1 MRGKL
6 GIWSALAAGIFAALL
21 AATPAALRVAH
32 LHWPAWPLALVG
44 AILTWLAGITRP
56 VTNALT
62 QIWAE
67 RARRGLDQQDRAREL
82 ERAVGGR
89 DRGLPT
95 AGEIV
100 GRALLGIHPS
110 IPLPSDADSS
120 LAPDLPLYVPRD
132 VDADLHA
139 WVTAHMASGGFL
151 LLVGPAA
158 SGKSR
163 CAYELVHHMLS
174 DWPIFMPS
182 TAGQVT
188 DYFGTD
194 PALGRLVVWLN
205 ETQKFLGSGGLTTET
220 VRRIL
225 ALPWPVI
232 IMGTI
237 WPQSYDT
244 LASASGTGLGHATQ
258 DAREILTM
266 LAQRKDMLPSFSAA
280 ELDRAGSL
288 AARDP
293 RIAEALAESASH
305 NLAETLAAAP
315 DLISRWLNAADP
327 YGAAVITAAVI
338 ARRCGHP
345 EPLPAAILQPLAEG
359 VLTRAQR
366 GRATAHWF
374 TDALTWARSPV
385 RGDAAPLTPQA
396 ATPGIVDGD
405 QVSDV
410 LVQHSIRDRTTP
422 GHKITEYTWQL
433 LIEHATPRACRSI
446 ADAAYQQR
454 HIHQSAITEQATR
467 KAASAGN
474 TDAMSNLGVLLREQ
488 GHTDEAEYWYRQAAS
503 AGNTDAMS
511 NLGVLLR
518 GQGQAD
524 EAEYWYRGAASAGN
538 TYAMS
543 NLGALLEEQ
552 GQADEAEYWYRG
564 AASGGNTYAMSNLGA
579 LLEEQGQADEAEYWY
594 RGAASG
600 GSTNAMSNLG
610 ALLRKQ
616 GRSAESEYWYRTAAD
631 AGSTDAMFHLGA
643 LLRRQGRSAESEQWY
658 RKAADAGDTGAT
670 FYLGAMLLRQGK
682 SAQAEQWYR
691 KAADAG
697 KTGAILKLEALME
710 GQGKIIEA
718 ASTAAWSGDGHSKTA
733 EAEQWY
739 RKRVDIQDD

>member
-1 MRGKL
+1 
-6 GIWSALAAGIFAALL
+6 
-21 AATPAALRVAH
+21 V
-32 LHWPAWPLALVG
+32 
-44 AILTWLAGITRP
+44 
-56 VTNALT
+56 ALT
-62 QIWAE
+62 SRIVLASWSGRSADVIE
-67 RARRGLDQQDRAREL
+67 GFRQQ
-82 ERAVGGR
+82 
-89 DRGLPT
+89 
-95 AGEIV
+95 EIV
-100 GRALLGIHPS
+100 DRALLGIHPS

-132 VDADLHA
+132 VDADLYA

-194 PALGRLVVWLN
+194 PALDRLVVWLN
-205 ETQKFLGSGGLTTET
+205 ETQKFLGSGGLTIET

-232 IMGTI
+232 IIGTI

-244 LASASGTGLGHATQ
+244 LASASDTTPGHATQ

-266 LAQRKDMLPSFSAA
+266 LAQRKDLLPGFSAA
-280 ELDRAGSL
+280 ELDRADSL

-345 EPLPAAILQPLAEG
+345 EPLPATILQPLAEG

-374 TDALTWARSPV
+374 ANALSWARSPV

-396 ATPGIVDGD
+396 ATPGVVDGD

-410 LVQHSIRDRTTP
+410 LVQHSTRDRTTP
-422 GHKITEYTWQL
+422 GHNITEYTWLL
-433 LIEHATPRACRSI
+433 LIERATPRACRSI

-467 KAASAGN
+467 KAATAGN
-474 TDAMSNLGVLLREQ
+474 TNAMSNLGALLGGEGQ
-488 GHTDEAEYWYRQAAS
+488 TDEAEHWYRQ
-503 AGNTDAMS
+503 
-511 NLGVLLR
+511 
-518 GQGQAD
+518 
-524 EAEYWYRGAASAGN
+524 AASAGN

-543 NLGALLEEQ
+543 NLGALLRGQ
-552 GQADEAEYWYRG
+552 GK
-564 AASGGNTYAMSNLGA
+564 T
-579 LLEEQGQADEAEYWY
+579 
-594 RGAASG
+594 
-600 GSTNAMSNLG
+600 
-610 ALLRKQ
+610 
-616 GRSAESEYWYRTAAD
+616 
-631 AGSTDAMFHLGA
+631 
-643 LLRRQGRSAESEQWY
+643 AESEQWY

-670 FYLGAMLLRQGK
+670 LYLGAMLLGQGK

-691 KAADAG
+691 KAAHAGDTEAMLKLGALLERQGRMAEAEQWYRKAAYAG
-697 KTGAILKLEALME
+697 KTGAMLKLEALMKD
-710 GQGKIIEA
+710 QGKIAEA
-718 ASTAAWSGDGHSKTA
+718 AQFNRNAANIMQTPAMSGLEDGHRKTA

-739 RKRVDIQDD
+739 RKPVDIPDD